1 MKKGVSAMKTI
12 LSFGIILVLTL
23 LIPLFTC
30 AQGEAAVPFLL
41 IPSSAEGNGMGGIS
55 ASVST
60 DNAMSV
66 IANPGQLGLLSMKN
80 LVTAGT
86 YTEKTKWLPQVTN
99 GLTYNTSAIEVGLD
113 LTRVTPLPFLLSLGI
128 GYSRVF
134 LDLGEFIV
142 TGPAGPGEISRS
154 SAFERSESFSV
165 GVGLDYL
172 IKLGVGFNF
181 KSVQSQL
188 GSLGTEQEAPSWNVN
203 PFALDYGMVIK
214 FPVTDIVSAKLAKPL
229 ELLPKIAPVLD
240 VTMGY
245 ARSNL
250 GDEVRY
256 FDTQQPDPLPRSA
269 TLGLSIETGVVS
281 KALSSHWKI
290 LSLTWARQVEDLLVK
305 RYSDGHFEY
314 QGWFGNI
321 KPFDNLILGKWGGN
335 VELRK
340 GWQFEVGEIVSV
352 RGGSFTGT
360 GLLSY
365 ETSGYSIRLSGFLKL
380 VEAMNRAAVSDT
392 WLGFVRDHFD
402 LQYHSSSYGGAPST
416 VSGSSFKGLNLVVR

>member
-66 IANPGQLGLLSMKN
+66 IANPGQLGLLSIKN
-80 LVTAGT
+80 LVSAGT
-86 YTEKTKWLPQVTN
+86 YTEKTKWLPQLIS
-99 GLTYNTSAIEVGLD
+99 GPTYYTSAINVGLD
-113 LTRVTPLPFLLSLGI
+113 LTRVTRLPFPVSIGL

-134 LDLGEFIV
+134 LDLGETIV
-142 TGPAGPGEISRS
+142 TGPASPDEISR
-154 SAFERSESFSV
+154 FDPTEKSESFSV
-165 GVGLDYL
+165 GVGFDYV
-172 IKLGVGFNF
+172 IKGGIGFNF
-181 KSVQSQL
+181 KSIESRLFPTDWVVKPGAGKGNAS
-188 GSLGTEQEAPSWNVN
+188 AV
-203 PFALDYGMVIK
+203 DYGVMLEVPI
-214 FPVTDIVSAKLAKPL
+214 TEIVSASLAKPL
-229 ELLPKIAPVLD
+229 EVLPKVAPLLG

-250 GDEVRY
+250 DDEISYVDPAQR
-256 FDTQQPDPLPRSA
+256 DPLPRNA
-269 TLGLSIETGVVS
+269 TLGLSVEMGVVS
-281 KALSSHWKI
+281 KALSSDWKI

-305 RYSDGHFEY
+305 RYADGHFEY

-340 GWQFEVGEIVSV
+340 GWQFEVGEIISI

-360 GLLSY
+360 GQLSY